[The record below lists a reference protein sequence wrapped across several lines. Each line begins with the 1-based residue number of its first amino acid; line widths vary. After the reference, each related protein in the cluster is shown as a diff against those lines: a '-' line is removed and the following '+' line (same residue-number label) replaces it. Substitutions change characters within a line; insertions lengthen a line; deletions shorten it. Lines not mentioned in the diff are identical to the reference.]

1 MQDSCLEFGV
11 AAVMA
16 DNFIRNTANVTLQ
29 SISDTAKKKKRRIH
43 DLDVRQCFL
52 DDMMHDA
59 IITHQVAVAQGVLFS
74 GIHLVP

>member
-29 SISDTAKKKKRRIH
+29 SISDTAKKKRGG
-43 DLDVRQCFL
+43 L
-52 DDMMHDA
+52 
-59 IITHQVAVAQGVLFS
+59 
-74 GIHLVP
+74 